1 VARALLK
8 SPDTMDAI
16 DTQLATAEFEET
28 WLEVRYHEGRATVAE
43 VELAIRRVNTLRRLA
58 DRAARASG
66 CEVFARPATA
76 ARWATRH

>member
-1 VARALLK
+1 
-8 SPDTMDAI
+8 MDAI

-28 WLEVRYHEGRATVAE
+28 WLEVRYHEGLATVDE
-43 VELAIRRVNTLRRLA
+43 VERAIRRVNNLRRLA

-66 CEVFARPATA
+66 CEVFARGSAA